1 MQNRVNKRGSCSLHA
16 VCDNSIRLCCY
27 FAASVFHCN
36 GSVAKGR
43 KQKAEKAR
51 KTLSR
56 LGIEPAFNATDVKGV
71 LIPRI
76 SEIYPLSRN
85 DRKMQRHFLIG
96 RLQGRNVVS
105 RIFYFLRKLYRALF
119 HDFGEYKMT
128 YFQFC

>member
-43 KQKAEKAR
+43 KQKAEKAW

-76 SEIYPLSRN
+76 SDGRFILFRATIVRCK
-85 DRKMQRHFLIG
+85 DIFL
-96 RLQGRNVVS
+96 LED
-105 RIFYFLRKLYRALF
+105 YRGGML
-119 HDFGEYKMT
+119 
-128 YFQFC
+128 